1 MRADLL
7 PASGWRVAVLWLMGL
22 GLTLM
27 LGTTVAYRLLHPD
40 MFAPRPLPVSQAA
53 PAGAMSQGDQLMVH
67 VGELMRQV
75 QANPTDGAALVE
87 LVGHFVELEQWAPAE
102 QFGRRAIAALPD
114 EVKAHYLLSVALH
127 GLSRNEEAAA
137 SLEQAVALDDSASL
151 RYSLGIL
158 YGYYLGQKDRAAEQF
173 RKGLEDAAASE
184 ALRKDLEQE
193 LTKMQ

>member
-7 PASGWRVAVLWLMGL
+7 PASGRRVAVLWLMGL
-22 GLTLM
+22 GLAAM
-27 LGTTVAYRLLHPD
+27 LGTTVAYRVLHPD
-40 MFAPRPLPVSQAA
+40 MSSPRPLPASQSA
-53 PAGAMSQGDQLMVH
+53 PDGAMSQEGQLMAH

-75 QANPTDGAALVE
+75 QANPADGAALIE

-102 QFGRRAIAALPD
+102 QFGRRAVAVLPG
-114 EVKAHYLLSVALH
+114 EARAHYLLSVALH
-127 GLSRNEEAAA
+127 GLSRNEEAAT

-173 RKGLEDAAASE
+173 RRGLEDHAAPG

-193 LTKMQ
+193 LGKMR